1 MTKKKDREHMKT
13 NMMYVQNLEH
23 LPFKSLEE
31 LMTHIETEIKPLQ
44 VAGILHDKD
53 ISKKGNPKK
62 PHVHVMM
69 HFKSARSIY
78 NIAKLL
84 HDKSERIEKWKGYA
98 ETGFSYLIHETENS
112 FDQYQYS
119 SSEVIANFDYPAFLE
134 EVRKKVKA
142 KNKGKL
148 IKEKTLIKNY
158 LDALLDGKMS
168 KEEVESKLNAS
179 QLARYH
185 RQIDIIH
192 QKWLENSAKKWKE
205 KMTKER
211 KIIRT
216 IWLYGYAGV
225 GKTRKAKKIAEDLKD
240 SYFITGSN
248 NDPFQEYIDEHIVI
262 LDELRPSAFNYSDLL
277 KMFDPY
283 NIGAVS
289 PARYKDKK
297 LVVHTFI
304 VTTPY
309 SPKEFYEAVARNN
322 RKQFDVKI
330 DTFYQLARRLHEV
343 IRLTE
348 DGSEIELYDKKFDDF
363 ISKNHASLRNKKNEK
378 NQ

>member
-1 MTKKKDREHMKT
+1 MTKKKDRKHIVS
-13 NMMYVQNLEH
+13 NMMYVQDLEH
-23 LPFKSLEE
+23 LPFENLEE

-53 ISKKGNPKK
+53 THDDGNPKN

-69 HFKSARSIY
+69 RFKNARSIN

-84 HDKSERIEKWKGYA
+84 HDKPERIKKWNPNY
-98 ETGFSYLIHETENS
+98 ETGFSYLLHETENS

-119 SSEVIANFDYPAFLE
+119 TSEVIANFNFPAFLD
-134 EVRKKVKA
+134 EVRKKVKE
-142 KNKGKL
+142 KNKAKL

-158 LDALLDGKMS
+158 LDALLVGKMS

-185 RQIDIIH
+185 RQIEIIH
-192 QKWLENSAKKWKE
+192 QKWLENSAKEWKE
-205 KMTKER
+205 KMLKEG
-211 KIIRT
+211 KKIRT
-216 IWLYGYAGV
+216 IWLYGYSGV
-225 GKTRKAKKIAEDLKD
+225 GKTRKAKKIADDLKD
-240 SYFITGSN
+240 SFFITGSN
-248 NDPFQEYIDEHIVI
+248 NDPFQEYVDEHIVI

-283 NIGAVS
+283 NIGGVS

-309 SPKEFYEAVARNN
+309 NPKEFYEAVARNN

-330 DTFYQLARRLHEV
+330 DTFYQLARRLDEV
-343 IRLTE
+343 IHLTE
-348 DGSEIELYDKKFDDF
+348 DGSEIELYDKQFDDF
-363 ISKNHASLRNKKNEK
+363 VSKNPASMKDKKNEK

>member
-1 MTKKKDREHMKT
+1 MAKKDREHRVS
-13 NMMYVQNLEH
+13 NMMYVQDLEH
-23 LPFKSLEE
+23 LPFENLEK
-31 LMTHIETEIKPLQ
+31 LMNHIETEIKPMQ
-44 VAGILHDKD
+44 AAGILHDKD
-53 ISKKGNPKK
+53 INDEGNPAN

-69 HFKSARSIY
+69 HFKNARSLY
-78 NIAKLL
+78 QIAKLL
-84 HDKSERIEKWKGYA
+84 HDKPERVEKWKGYA

-112 FDQYQYS
+112 FDRYQYNPA
-119 SSEVIANFDYPAFLE
+119 EVISNFNYPAFLE

-158 LDALLDGKMS
+158 LDAILSGKMS

-185 RQIDIIH
+185 RQIEIIH
-192 QKWLENSAKKWKE
+192 QKWLENSARKWKE
-205 KMTKER
+205 KMSKER
-211 KIIRT
+211 KRIRT

-248 NDPFQEYIDEHIVI
+248 NDPFQEYVDEHIVI

-283 NIGAVS
+283 NIGGVS

-304 VTTPY
+304 ITTPY

-330 DTFYQLARRLHEV
+330 DTFYQLARRLDEV
-343 IRLTE
+343 IHLTE
-348 DGSEIELYDKKFDDF
+348 DGSEIELYDKQFDDF
-363 ISKNHASLRNKKNEK
+363 VSKNHASKRNKKNEK